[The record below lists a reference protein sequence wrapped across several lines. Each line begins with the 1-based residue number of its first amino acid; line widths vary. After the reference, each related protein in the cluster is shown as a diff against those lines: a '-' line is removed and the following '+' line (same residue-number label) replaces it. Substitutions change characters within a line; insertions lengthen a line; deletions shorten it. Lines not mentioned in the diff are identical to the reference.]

1 MSTRCR
7 IGIKNADN
15 SVSSIYCH
23 HDGYVEG
30 VGKKLD
36 EYWNNKDE
44 IIELIASGDISYL
57 DVLLSSTSL
66 TDFIS
71 SYYIVSELTSYD
83 TEMLKK
89 VEEEKQ
95 KIENEKTTT
104 PTDSPLH
111 RGRNKRKKALQYNNV
126 AHPPPV

>member
-30 VGKKLD
+30 VGKTLD
-36 EYWNNKDE
+36 KYWNNKDE

-57 DVLLSSTSL
+57 EEDLDKTGFYNDGSSPKLSDTITEYLELDPVWIEYYYLYEDNKWFVSEGSRFS
-66 TDFIS
+66 FIS
-71 SYYIVSELTSYD
+71 I
-83 TEMLKK
+83 
-89 VEEEKQ
+89 
-95 KIENEKTTT
+95 
-104 PTDSPLH
+104 TDYLSRH
-111 RGRNKRKKALQYNNV
+111 V
-126 AHPPPV
+126 